1 MNFSFLMSILTN
13 LKISG
18 TLWMDF
24 DYEVEGKFDNI
35 NKYIEIMSKNN
46 GIIAREIW
54 NFEFRKRKR
63 IKEKVR

>member
-1 MNFSFLMSILTN
+1 
-13 LKISG
+13 
-18 TLWMDF
+18 MDF